1 MILDDVVGIINKFV
15 PDKNKQE
22 EVKIELEKLE
32 IEKIKA
38 KGSILDKMTKHE
50 RLVIPSFLLVL
61 LCMYALS
68 FLSDFTFSILGK
80 EAPIYH
86 FEGLESFCKLLVS
99 LIFGKKTIQKFSK

>member
-50 RLVIPSFLLVL
+50 RLVIPSFLLAL
-61 LCMYALS
+61 LGMYVATFCL
-68 FLSDFTFSILGK
+68 DFVFAILGK
-80 EAPIYH
+80 EAPIIH
-86 FEGLESFCKLLVS
+86 LEELAGFCKLLVS